1 MATNFD
7 EIINNVKKSKETDTK
22 DILDK
27 TKGNV
32 VTASIGLGLG
42 LVFGYFRGYN
52 LLVSGLI
59 GGGVIGGLVGKKL
72 INK

>member
-7 EIINNVKKSKETDTK
+7 EILNKVKKSKDTDTK
-22 DILDK
+22 DLLDK

-32 VTASIGLGLG
+32 VTTTIGLGLG
-42 LVFGYFRGYN
+42 LAFGYFRGYN

-59 GGGVIGGLVGKKL
+59 GGLIGGIVGKKL

>member
-59 GGGVIGGLVGKKL
+59 GGVIGGFVGKKL

>member
-1 MATNFD
+1 MATNAQ
-7 EIINNVKKSKETDTK
+7 EILSKVKNNKNLDGK

-32 VTASIGLGLG
+32 VTATIGLGLG
-42 LVFGYFRGYN
+42 LAFGYFRGYN

-59 GGGVIGGLVGKKL
+59 GGLLGSMVGKKL
-72 INK
+72 IEKA